1 MTKKLKAILFSLF
14 LIFSLVGCNKTEPIS
29 MNPINI
35 DFNVKTVDNGTIT
48 FNYPIDEWEE
58 APSFNPDLIKILL
71 YPKNDLEK
79 TTNITVG
86 ITAESTNLTLDDYV
100 KLLPSQ
106 LEKSSPGTKVT
117 VAELRKI
124 NDIEV
129 SYIELNTKITEEA
142 MEYGLQN
149 GIFSQENIEALG
161 GKEAFLNQ
169 PEKKQIQMSVSF
181 NDRIT
186 NITGTYEDDKNR
198 ETVLKAMTTMVQTST
213 LK

>member
-1 MTKKLKAILFSLF
+1 MTKKLTAILFSLF

-35 DFNVKTVDNGTIT
+35 DFDVKTVDNGTIT

-169 PEKKQIQMSVSF
+169 PEKKQIQMNVSF

>member
-1 MTKKLKAILFSLF
+1 MTKKLTAILFSLF

-35 DFNVKTVDNGTIT
+35 DFNVKTVDNGTIA
-48 FNYPIDEWEE
+48 FNYPTDEWEE
-58 APSFNPDLIKILL
+58 SPSFNPDLIKILL
-71 YPKNDLEK
+71 YPRNDLEK

-169 PEKKQIQMSVSF
+169 QEKKQIQMSVSF

>member
-1 MTKKLKAILFSLF
+1 
-14 LIFSLVGCNKTEPIS
+14 
-29 MNPINI
+29 
-35 DFNVKTVDNGTIT
+35 
-48 FNYPIDEWEE
+48 
-58 APSFNPDLIKILL
+58 
-71 YPKNDLEK
+71 
-79 TTNITVG
+79 
-86 ITAESTNLTLDDYV
+86 
-100 KLLPSQ
+100 
-106 LEKSSPGTKVT
+106 
-117 VAELRKI
+117 
-124 NDIEV
+124 
-129 SYIELNTKITEEA
+129 